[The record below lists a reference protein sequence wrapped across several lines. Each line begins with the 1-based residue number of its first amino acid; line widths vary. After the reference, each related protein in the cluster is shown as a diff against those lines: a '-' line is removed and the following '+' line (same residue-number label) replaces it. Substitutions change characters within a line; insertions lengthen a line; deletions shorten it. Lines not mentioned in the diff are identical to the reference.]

1 MCPDFLQG
9 LRETIVMGKLHVAE
23 FVLLEPFSR
32 PGNKENGKPL
42 EKSLSIA
49 TRKEKLSWVQGLRW
63 KDIFRP
69 KWNVFLLTVKVET
82 AFNLGLR
89 PVFPLK
95 RADGDVYGRN
105 LPLGI
110 NKTCLH
116 PIIIHGGEVSDK
128 DIPWWNSNSVA
139 RRSEKLF
146 YSFFLFLRRGSPW
159 KTTQSTRQDDVTY
172 HNPLSKLDLTTSS
185 EMKKRICFWWKMCC
199 QLKSWLN
206 DYITFV

>member
-1 MCPDFLQG
+1 MLPDIPDINGITPDIWYHANLMCPDFLQG
-9 LRETIVMGKLHVAE
+9 LRETIEGELHVAE

-32 PGNKENGKPL
+32 PGNKENGKTSW
-42 EKSLSIA
+42 KIFVHCHQKRKIVLSS
-49 TRKEKLSWVQGLRW
+49 R
-63 KDIFRP
+63 FRP

-116 PIIIHGGEVSDK
+116 PIIHEGEVSDK

-146 YSFFLFLRRGSPW
+146 LLFFCSWDVALLEKQPSQHVKMMLRIIIHYQNW
-159 KTTQSTRQDDVTY
+159 T
-172 HNPLSKLDLTTSS
+172 
-185 EMKKRICFWWKMCC
+185 
-199 QLKSWLN
+199 
-206 DYITFV
+206 